1 MLTPPVQLTTRLGP
15 SSGGPSFAGQSSTGQ
30 SSASQ
35 SSSASETAVPETAVP
50 ETAVP
55 ETAVPETGQSTTE
68 GVPVMGEEPWREGAR
83 LVINAGPVRS
93 GITLTSL
100 TRSCHDPHGQAA
112 IPYPKIVS
120 KYSDIFRS
128 IEFVF

>member
-15 SSGGPSFAGQSSTGQ
+15 SSGG
-30 SSASQ
+30 Q
-35 SSSASETAVPETAVP
+35 SSSASETAVP

-68 GVPVMGEEPWREGAR
+68 GVSVTREESWRDGAR

-112 IPYPKIVS
+112 IPYTKIVS

-128 IEFVF
+128 VEFVF

>member
-15 SSGGPSFAGQSSTGQ
+15 SSGGPSFTGQ
-30 SSASQ
+30 SSAGQ
-35 SSSASETAVPETAVP
+35 WSSASETAVPETAVP

-68 GVPVMGEEPWREGAR
+68 GVSVTTEEPWREGAR
-83 LVINAGPVRS
+83 LVIIAGPVRS

-112 IPYPKIVS
+112 IPYAKIIS
-120 KYSDIFRS
+120 NHSDIFRS
-128 IEFVF
+128 

>member
-15 SSGGPSFAGQSSTGQ
+15 SSGGPSFAGQ

-55 ETAVPETGQSTTE
+55 ETGQSTTE
-68 GVPVMGEEPWREGAR
+68 GVSVTREESWRDGAR

>member
-15 SSGGPSFAGQSSTGQ
+15 SSGGPSFAGQSS
-30 SSASQ
+30 ASQ

-50 ETAVP
+50 ET
-55 ETAVPETGQSTTE
+55 GQSTTE
-68 GVPVMGEEPWREGAR
+68 GVSVTREESWRDGAR

-112 IPYPKIVS
+112 IPYTKIVS

-128 IEFVF
+128 VEFVF